1 MPFFPFETPQVK
13 KTELNIPWQK
23 WLVLSKHVSYDKK
36 KSRRYSE
43 SMNIKSVYFYIL
55 LNLMNRN
62 YLKWILQKF

>member
-36 KSRRYSE
+36 
-43 SMNIKSVYFYIL
+43 NQGDIQ
-55 LNLMNRN
+55 NL
-62 YLKWILQKF
+62 WILSQYIFIFY